1 MPQPDKRRYR
11 QRPHYDLGPKEDFS
25 EPTISSPEF
34 SRKYE
39 QPSTKDRNYYYHHS
53 EYRNSRQPEKNYNQ
67 TRSNHPRKEINRPD
81 KEGRD
86 IDERKHSSNRHAD
99 RTLRTVDSIS
109 QSEANPIEHANM
121 LTDLFFSADFDHL
134 IEFLDFE
141 IVFTLLDQTGKIP
154 YAGIFLGKSRL
165 LTFFQSYNRYVRHQ
179 SGFRGE
185 SYANHDRS
193 RIIVTLDL
201 IQSNSL
207 IPLSKNSS
215 KDPLSKNTEEEFA
228 LKLFFVY
235 TFNQR
240 NIVNRIDISF
250 ETGPLSIFYSSPLSS
265 KNPSKDPLSE
275 ANDEIVNTDLDQTQ
289 TDS

>member
-1 MPQPDKRRYR
+1 MPQEDKRRYR

-25 EPTISSPEF
+25 EPTISSPRF
-34 SRKYE
+34 PRNSDKN
-39 QPSTKDRNYYYHHS
+39 RNYYYHHS

-81 KEGRD
+81 KEGRED
-86 IDERKHSSNRHAD
+86 HAND

-109 QSEANPIEHANM
+109 QSEVDPIEHANM
-121 LTDLFFSADFDHL
+121 LTDLFFSTDFEHL

-165 LTFFQSYNRYVRHQ
+165 LNFFQSYNRYVRHQ

-185 SYANHDRS
+185 SYTNADRS

-201 IQSNSL
+201 IQSNSC
-207 IPLSKNSS
+207 IPLSKNPS
-215 KDPLSKNTEEEFA
+215 NMEEEFA

-250 ETGPLSIFYSSPLSS
+250 ETGPLSIFYSSPLS
-265 KNPSKDPLSE
+265 KDPSKDPLSE
-275 ANDEIVNTDLDQTQ
+275 TNHEIDLVNTDRDQTQ